1 MRLLLIG
8 ILFCCFELNAQDS
21 ETYFNKGKETY
32 SNEQYDVSIK
42 LFSKAIELS
51 PKSGY
56 YSYRATAFEK
66 LKDSNNALLDYSKA
80 IKLDSSIAYNFTQR
94 GRIYFGQNEFE
105 KAKFDLTKAD
115 SIESLKPKEKYLK
128 GLLNYRLG
136 NLIQAKMDFKSINE
150 DFKNSYNY
158 YNYLG
163 LIHLDLNEPQ
173 NSLTYFDQAILID
186 ENNPSAFNNKAAA
199 LNLIDNYSD
208 AKVSAERAIEL
219 SPNMCS
225 AYNHRAFANLY
236 LGNMDLAQT
245 DVSKSIALDSS
256 YSKSYYTLGLIA
268 EGLNNLETA
277 KNNFIKSMSLT
288 PGYLVFYQ
296 FPYLAL
302 KRVEQAINNQKPV
315 EIILDPLTFK
325 VNDKGEYVTSNDS
338 INISGK
344 IIGSS
349 QQIDLTHKDENI
361 KLKDDQSFTHKVP
374 LNRGIN
380 QIDFHANDGSTRSSS
395 LIINQIEK
403 VESKSKFN
411 EKGHNY
417 ALIIGVNEYES
428 TQIGNLNKPIEDA
441 KLLKKTLVNG
451 YNFEDR
457 YVKILENPNRA
468 KIYKLLDNF
477 SSILSEDDNLI
488 IFYAGHGSW
497 DEKLGKGYWLLSDAI
512 PNSRSTWFSNSD
524 LKDYISVINCND
536 ILLIADACFSGG
548 IFKTRSAFSSAPS
561 SIQELQLLK
570 SRRAITS
577 GDLKKVPDES
587 VFIKYLISTLEQND
601 EKYITSEDIF
611 YKLKR
616 PVIDNTNNIPQSGSI
631 KNTGGEGGDFIFI
644 KKN

>member
-21 ETYFNKGKETY
+21 ETYFKKGKETY
-32 SNEQYDVSIK
+32 SNEQYDISIK
-42 LFSKAIELS
+42 LFTKAIELS
-51 PKSGY
+51 PKSSY

-66 LKDSNNALLDYSKA
+66 LKNSDNALLDYSKA

-94 GRIYFGQNEFE
+94 GKIYFSQNDFE
-105 KAKFDLTKAD
+105 KANFDLTIAD
-115 SIESLKPKEKYLK
+115 GIQPLKSKEKYLK
-128 GLLNYRLG
+128 GMLNYRLG
-136 NLIQAKMDFKSINE
+136 NLMQAKLDFNVISM

-173 NSLTYFDQAILID
+173 NSLTYFDQAITID
-186 ENNPSAFNNKAAA
+186 ESNPSAFNNKAAA
-199 LNLIDNYSD
+199 LNFIDNFSE
-208 AKVSAERAIEL
+208 AKVSAERAIKL

-236 LGNMDLAQT
+236 LGNIDLAQT
-245 DVSKSIALDSS
+245 DVSNSITLDSS
-256 YSKSYYTLGLIA
+256 YSKSYYTLGLI
-268 EGLNNLETA
+268 EEKLNNLETA
-277 KNNFIKSMSLT
+277 RISFIKSMSLT
-288 PGYLVFYQ
+288 PGYLMFYQ

-302 KRVEQAINNQKPV
+302 KRVEKRIDNQKPI
-315 EIILDPLTFK
+315 EIFLDPLTYK
-325 VNDKGEYVTSNDS
+325 VNDKGEYVTSSDS
-338 INISGK
+338 ISITGK
-344 IIGSS
+344 IIGNG
-349 QQIDLTHKDENI
+349 QQIDLSHRAENI
-361 KLKDDQSFTHKVP
+361 IVKDDQSFTHKVP
-374 LNRGIN
+374 LSRGIN
-380 QIDFHANDGSTRSSS
+380 QIDFHAAEGKIRSSS

-403 VESKSKFN
+403 TESKPKFTP
-411 EKGHNY
+411 KGNNY

-428 TQIGNLNKPIEDA
+428 TQIGNLNKPVEDA
-441 KLLKKTLVNG
+441 KLLKRTLVNG
-451 YNFEDR
+451 YNFEDK
-457 YVKILENPNRA
+457 YVKILENPDRA
-468 KIYKLLDNF
+468 KLYKLLDNF

-548 IFKTRSAFSSAPS
+548 IFKTRSAFSDAPS
-561 SIQELQLLK
+561 SIQELKLLK

-587 VFIKYLISTLEQND
+587 VFIKFLISTLEQND

-611 YKLKR
+611 HKLKR

-644 KKN
+644 KKD

>member
-1 MRLLLIG
+1 MRLLLIVV
-8 ILFCCFELNAQDS
+8 LFCCLESNAQDS
-21 ETYFNKGKETY
+21 ETYFKKGKETY
-32 SNEQYDVSIK
+32 SKEQYDVSIK
-42 LFSKAIELS
+42 LFTKAIELS
-51 PKSGY
+51 PKSSY
-56 YSYRATAFEK
+56 YSYRATTFEK
-66 LKDSNNALLDYSKA
+66 LKDGNNALLDYTKA
-80 IKLDSSIAYNFTQR
+80 IKLDNSIAYNFTQR
-94 GRIYFGQNEFE
+94 GKIYFGQNDFE
-105 KAKFDLTKAD
+105 KANFDLIKAD
-115 SIESLKPKEKYLK
+115 SIQPLKPKEKYLK

-136 NLIQAKMDFKSINE
+136 NLMQAKLDFKVISA

-163 LIHLDLNEPQ
+163 LIHLDLNEPK
-173 NSLTYFDQAILID
+173 NSLPYFDQAITLD
-186 ENNPSAFNNKAAA
+186 ESNPSAFNNKAAA
-199 LNLIDNYSD
+199 LNFIDNYSE
-208 AKVSAERAIEL
+208 AKESAERAIEL

-236 LGNMDLAQT
+236 LGNMDLAHA
-245 DVSKSIALDSS
+245 DVYNSIALDST
-256 YSKSYYTLGLIA
+256 YSKSYYTLGLI
-268 EGLNNLETA
+268 EENLNNLETA
-277 KNNFIKSMSLT
+277 KINFIKSMSLT
-288 PGYLVFYQ
+288 SGYLVFYQ

-302 KRVEQAINNQKPV
+302 KRVEKSINNKKPI
-315 EIILDPLTFK
+315 EIILDPLTYK
-325 VNDKGEYVTSNDS
+325 LNAKGEYVTSSDS

-344 IIGSS
+344 VIGSS
-349 QQIDLTHKDENI
+349 QQIDLIHKDENI
-361 KLKDDQSFTHKVP
+361 VLNDDQSFTHKVP

-380 QIDFHANDGSTRSSS
+380 QIDFHANEGTTRSSS

-403 VESKSKFN
+403 TESKPKFTP
-411 EKGHNY
+411 KGNNY
-417 ALIIGVNEYES
+417 ALIIGVNEYAS

-451 YNFEDR
+451 YNFDDR
-457 YVKILENPNRA
+457 YVKILENPDRA

-477 SSILSEDDNLI
+477 SSILTKDDNLI

-548 IFKTRSAFSSAPS
+548 IFKTRSAFSDAPS
-561 SIQELQLLK
+561 SIQELNLLK

-611 YKLKR
+611 HKLKR
-616 PVIDNTNNIPQSGSI
+616 PVIDNTSNIPQSGSI